1 MSIKSKQKKTSIT
14 AIILSYG
21 ILNTLSLKLK
31 KKARMPTLTTSVQHY
46 SGDPT
51 HGNERKKNKYNIT
64 MHRQHDWL
72 HRKSE
77 GIY

>member
-1 MSIKSKQKKTSIT
+1 
-14 AIILSYG
+14 
-21 ILNTLSLKLK
+21 
-31 KKARMPTLTTSVQHY
+31 MPTLTTSVQHY

-51 HGNERKKNKYNIT
+51 HGNERKKIIKYNIT

-77 GIY
+77 GIYKTTMETIN